1 MTKPAR
7 LIYATLVRGYPRG
20 FRDEY
25 GPAMMQAFDESL
37 HCAIAEQG
45 VLGVFRL
52 AGRLAVD
59 WAKTMLGEWAEV
71 SGSWGRAGSMRWP
84 AAWALTLAI
93 YLLWNQNPA
102 AAYLK

>member
-59 WAKTMLGEWAEV
+59 WAKTMLGVDTRDLSAVESESRCCV
-71 SGSWGRAGSMRWP
+71 LKVTLSGKR
-84 AAWALTLAI
+84 
-93 YLLWNQNPA
+93 NP
-102 AAYLK
+102 